1 MSVATSLAESG
12 GDDLGPQALLRIE
25 KIERRLSYDADE
37 ERSDLA
43 SKNDGAST
51 ATGGL
56 GLGQGSRVVEKH
68 AYPGQILPDFIRLRP
83 DLRPSIADDKILQWK
98 SVSHP
103 QSTNTRLELQ
113 AKTIAAAETAAATRG
128 AWDDES
134 IGNRSNNSPTTSAKA
149 SFEELVGANRSILVS
164 EGINPEALITHDVRE
179 RLSQMSDEER
189 FDRLRSLRRHKQ
201 GTPPK
206 VFQEYVNQLVGK
218 MEEEYIL
225 PAPVGRSTPKM
236 HSRTRTTSAESKSI
250 DAQSNFPTPAQ
261 RKVHISIP
269 NYTSS
274 IYQLIT
280 QCVYHIHNNIYIVHH
295 TYHNHVTLDFRGKL
309 DGSKSY

>member
-1 MSVATSLAESG
+1 MS
-12 GDDLGPQALLRIE
+12 
-25 KIERRLSYDADE
+25 
-37 ERSDLA
+37 
-43 SKNDGAST
+43 
-51 ATGGL
+51 
-56 GLGQGSRVVEKH
+56 
-68 AYPGQILPDFIRLRP
+68 
-83 DLRPSIADDKILQWK
+83 
-98 SVSHP
+98 
-103 QSTNTRLELQ
+103 
-113 AKTIAAAETAAATRG
+113 
-128 AWDDES
+128 
-134 IGNRSNNSPTTSAKA
+134 
-149 SFEELVGANRSILVS
+149 
-164 EGINPEALITHDVRE
+164 HDVRE

-206 VFQEYVNQLVGK
+206 IFQEYVNQLVGK

-225 PAPVGRSTPKM
+225 PAPVGRSTPKI

-250 DAQSNFPTPAQ
+250 DAQSNFPASAQ